1 MQKGFTLFELSIVL
15 LISSLLLVIGI
26 PAIKN
31 FWERNIVVAELHS
44 LEDAFNKARRRA
56 VIDGY
61 PIVVCSLSAVNR
73 CQRTWQ
79 NKIDIFKDTNQ
90 NRTLDSEDLYL
101 RTHTVNSRLE
111 LIAKLSARRSYLQ
124 YDPDGT
130 THGTAGSIQLCN
142 AEFNAINQ
150 RALIISMTGRL
161 RRSFDRNKDGLH
173 EAGSKNICL

>member
-15 LISSLLLVIGI
+15 LISSLLLVSGI
-26 PAIKN
+26 PAIAN

-61 PIVVCSLSAVNR
+61 PIVVCSLSANNR
-73 CQRTWQ
+73 CQRNWQ
-79 NKIDIFKDTNQ
+79 NKIDIFRDTNQ
-90 NRTLDSEDLYL
+90 NRTLDSGDLYL

-111 LIAKLSARRSYLQ
+111 LIGKLSARRSYLQ

-142 AEFNAINQ
+142 PEFNTINQ